1 MIRSNPTLLYE
12 MKLEL
17 ANMRRSLSDSVRVMG
32 CWNLEENLYMLTYS
46 HSAGRADRCAG
57 NHISSFAQLREDAL
71 AR

>member
-1 MIRSNPTLLYE
+1 
-12 MKLEL
+12 
-17 ANMRRSLSDSVRVMG
+17 MRRSLSDSVRVMG

-46 HSAGRADRCAG
+46 HGAGRADRCAG